1 MKMLPITQSVISDAK
16 AKKEIRTYTYEVSKE
31 ELNAIVAM
39 RSVEDLRNGNGI
51 VGDIIL
57 EDGGLTVTRYIGGHH
72 PQYAVY
78 DGSQMIC
85 LCVYK
90 RGAMALVE
98 YINKMKGAVNSGGV
112 E

>member
-1 MKMLPITQSVISDAK
+1 MNMNMDVSEKERDAIIS
-16 AKKEIRTYTYEVSKE
+16 
-31 ELNAIVAM
+31 M
-39 RSVEDLRNGNGI
+39 RNVENLRNGKGI
-51 VGDIIL
+51 VGDTIL
-57 EDGGLTVTRYIGGHH
+57 ENGSLTVTRYIGGHH

-98 YINKMKGAVNSGGV
+98 YINQKKGSF